1 MISEKNQKALDYL
14 DWLFKQPVTEEDV
27 RIWDE
32 VVESIEKNRFEI

>member
-14 DWLFKQPVTEEDV
+14 DWWFKQPVTEEDI

-32 VVESIEKNRFEI
+32 VVEDMEKDRISL